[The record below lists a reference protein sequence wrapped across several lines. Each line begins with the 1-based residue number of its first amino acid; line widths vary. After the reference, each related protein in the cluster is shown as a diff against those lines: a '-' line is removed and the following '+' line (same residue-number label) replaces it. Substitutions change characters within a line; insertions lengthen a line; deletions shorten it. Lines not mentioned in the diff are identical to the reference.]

1 MTKKILIFLII
12 IILACSKIGAQV
24 EVNGLKLKYVLI
36 HSSFEVYFYNNH
48 MPFIWKLLQN
58 EERKNHNRF
67 LKESFHKLPKEKKR
81 QLSII
86 FAKSHISQ
94 YLIKL
99 AGLNDSANIEMII
112 ESLTKS
118 QNNDTLTNNAIK
130 SFFPYFYENSLK
142 NYMLVFEPKIDS
154 LAHKLQT
161 ELNEK
166 GIDVLDFMEKES
178 GIKFGKRYKVQMYYT
193 LGFMFN
199 VGFVNNDIKISTIS
213 QSSRSVDK
221 VLGTVFHEFSH
232 ELFQTFTK
240 SEKFKNL
247 SDSLKAD
254 KKFIK
259 SYNKPISKNYR
270 WTEWCEENL
279 VNGFSQYLVYK
290 YNGSFRKGYTA
301 YDKEFY
307 EYLKELPF
315 DPTKKSLEEVSYDFL
330 RGIIKK

>member
-1 MTKKILIFLII
+1 MTKKVLILLIVIVSIF
-12 IILACSKIGAQV
+12 SKVDAQV

-36 HSSFEVYFYNNH
+36 HSAFEVYFYNTH

-58 EERKNHNRF
+58 EERKNHNIF
-67 LKESFHKLPKEKKR
+67 LKESYHKLSKEKKS
-81 QLSII
+81 QLSSI

-99 AGLNDSANIEMII
+99 AGLSDTANIEMIVQC
-112 ESLTKS
+112 LTKS
-118 QNNDTLTNNAIK
+118 QNNDTLTNEAIK
-130 SFFPYFYENSLK
+130 SFFPYFYDNCLK
-142 NYMLVFEPKIDS
+142 NYMLGFEPKIDS
-154 LAHKLQT
+154 LANGVQK

-166 GIDVLDFMEKES
+166 GIDILDFMEKES

-199 VGFVNNDIKISTIS
+199 VGFVSNDIKISTIS
-213 QSSRSVDK
+213 QSSRSVEK

-240 SEKFKNL
+240 SERFKNL
-247 SDSLKAD
+247 SDSLKED

-259 SYNKPISKNYR
+259 SYNKAISRNYR
-270 WTEWCEENL
+270 WTDWCEENL

-290 YNGSFRKGYTA
+290 YNGTFRKGYTA
-301 YDKEFY
+301 YDKEFF
-307 EYLKELPF
+307 EYLKKLPF
-315 DPTKKSLEEVSYDFL
+315 DPAKKSLSEVSYGFL